1 MNWDIKSIT
10 DLFFINDKDSKKK
23 FFFTDSQDEFINRME
38 NIARS
43 SFAVNKDNL
52 RYLEQLDTIRQIREG
67 VKIEDVYPWLKKDK
81 QC

>member
-1 MNWDIKSIT
+1 MEM
-10 DLFFINDKDSKKK
+10 KDNEPKKK
-23 FFFTDSQDEFINRME
+23 FFFTDSQDEFVERME
-38 NIARS
+38 GIAHN
-43 SFAVNKDNL
+43 SFKQTNDNL